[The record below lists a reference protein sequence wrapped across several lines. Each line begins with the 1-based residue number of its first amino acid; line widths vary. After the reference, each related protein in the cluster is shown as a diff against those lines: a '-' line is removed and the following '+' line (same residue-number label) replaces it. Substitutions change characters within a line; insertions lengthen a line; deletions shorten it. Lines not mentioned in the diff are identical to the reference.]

1 MGEGAHTQGEETL
14 GPSEGFPYGARWRG
28 IAWNDIALGL
38 AVSAAMVLSL
48 VGIAASLTGVSNPGL
63 EVNASG
69 TLVTYVYPGGW
80 LWRDGV
86 RAGAVILKT
95 SDVAESSEAWVTLL
109 GPNGQNTVSAA
120 LHDHALQASLPIGL
134 VGLVVSALAFA
145 VRAAWRRGAWAAGA
159 AGAILGS
166 VPLLLQGDPGVSTL
180 ASTASLVIPAAGL
193 GVALSGERS
202 RVRAG
207 AILVLAV
214 AVAALLAIW
223 WFDRTSGVEDAD
235 RLESL
240 RSSIAFWLTIGLLT
254 LAVIDLRGLGAVR
267 MPGRQSTPE
276 LALFAAIVASFAIL
290 AIYLHVPDVILFV
303 VAAVLV
309 LTYPR
314 SRRALLGAADALF
327 LGGVRR
333 QAAIEASEGERA
345 RLAADL
351 HDVPIQE
358 LSGVI
363 ARLELLP
370 EAAGERDA
378 LRRIAAELRTM
389 TSELRPPVLDDLG
402 LPMALESLA
411 DQYAHDGTALRVDIA
426 DRTRPDDSRDPKV
439 DLAIYRVTEEAVR
452 NAMIHADAQRVDVT
466 GVVAGDR
473 VEIEVRDDGRGL
485 DQRAL
490 ERARRAGHAG
500 LIAMRHRAE
509 AIGARL
515 SLRSEL
521 GGGVSVL
528 LAWQR

>member
-1 MGEGAHTQGEETL
+1 
-14 GPSEGFPYGARWRG
+14 
-28 IAWNDIALGL
+28 
-38 AVSAAMVLSL
+38 
-48 VGIAASLTGVSNPGL
+48 
-63 EVNASG
+63 
-69 TLVTYVYPGGW
+69 
-80 LWRDGV
+80 
-86 RAGAVILKT
+86 
-95 SDVAESSEAWVTLL
+95 
-109 GPNGQNTVSAA
+109 
-120 LHDHALQASLPIGL
+120 
-134 VGLVVSALAFA
+134 
-145 VRAAWRRGAWAAGA
+145 
-159 AGAILGS
+159 
-166 VPLLLQGDPGVSTL
+166 
-180 ASTASLVIPAAGL
+180 
-193 GVALSGERS
+193 
-202 RVRAG
+202 
-207 AILVLAV
+207 
-214 AVAALLAIW
+214 
-223 WFDRTSGVEDAD
+223 
-235 RLESL
+235 
-240 RSSIAFWLTIGLLT
+240 
-254 LAVIDLRGLGAVR
+254 VR
-267 MPGRQSTPE
+267 MPRRQSTQE
-276 LALFAAIVASFAIL
+276 LALFAALVGSFAIL
-290 AIYLHVPDVILFV
+290 AIDLHVPDVVLYLF
-303 VAAVLV
+303 AAVLV
-309 LTYPR
+309 LVYPR
-314 SRRALLGAADALF
+314 SRRALVGAADALF
-327 LGGVRR
+327 LGGVKR

-389 TSELRPPVLDDLG
+389 TSDLRPPVLDDLG
-402 LPMALESLA
+402 LPMAIESLA

-426 DRTRPDDSRDPKV
+426 DRTRPDDARDPKV

-466 GVVAGDR
+466 GIIAGDR

-521 GGGVSVL
+521 GSGVSVL